1 MGVYLGSS
9 PNHASSV
16 PLVLSTTT
24 GLVSPQFHVVF
35 DDNFTTTHCLKSN
48 ELPSNCSTLLQS
60 SSCKLSD
67 DDFNTAAFTDT
78 SWFHDQPSDSS
89 TSQREDDNSVP
100 SQRENYNLPSSS
112 QREDNQPT
120 TIVPG
125 WKSAHPYATRFKQRH
140 IAHICSNSD
149 LQTDDTVSIDN
160 TLYSA
165 LIAVQDSHPIHSGTA
180 LPFWNTMLVQLNQ
193 IPTCY
198 ITVQ

>member
-48 ELPSNCSTLLQS
+48 ELPSNWSTLLQS
-60 SSCKLSD
+60 SSYKLSD

-89 TSQREDDNSVP
+89 TSQREDDNSVQ
-100 SQRENYNLPSSS
+100 SQRENNNLPSS
-112 QREDNQPT
+112 QREDNQPN
-120 TIVPG
+120 TIMPG
-125 WKSAHPYATRFKQRH
+125 WNAAHPYATRFKPRH
-140 IAHICSNSD
+140 IANICSNFD
-149 LQTDDTVSIDN
+149 LHTDDAVPIDN
-160 TLYSA
+160 T
-165 LIAVQDSHPIHSGTA
+165 
-180 LPFWNTMLVQLNQ
+180 LNQ

-198 ITVQ
+198 ITGQ